1 MTEVWSVRGI
11 DPQVRDAV
19 VKTARRRKVAV
30 AAVLQEAVEH
40 LLSPPRDS
48 AQESEAL
55 LREGALWVRGRS
67 CVRSTGT
74 SISSTHGVPVDLA
87 SEG

>member
-30 AAVLQEAVEH
+30 AAVLQEAVER

-48 AQESEAL
+48 AQESEAILSEGAL
-55 LREGALWVRGRS
+55 LREIDRHLDQLNARRAGRL
-67 CVRSTGT
+67 
-74 SISSTHGVPVDLA
+74 GV
-87 SEG
+87 

>member
-48 AQESEAL
+48 AQESEAIRSAGALLGEGAL
-55 LREGALWVRGRS
+55 LREIDRHLDQLNARRAGRL
-67 CVRSTGT
+67 
-74 SISSTHGVPVDLA
+74 GV
-87 SEG
+87 

>member
-30 AAVLQEAVEH
+30 AAVLQEAVER
-40 LLSPPRDS
+40 LLSPPRES
-48 AQESEAL
+48 TQESEAILSEGAL
-55 LREGALWVRGRS
+55 LREIDRHLDQLNARRAGRL
-67 CVRSTGT
+67 
-74 SISSTHGVPVDLA
+74 GV
-87 SEG
+87 

>member
-30 AAVLQEAVEH
+30 AAVLQEAVER

-48 AQESEAL
+48 TQESQAIL
-55 LREGALWVRGRS
+55 SEGAL
-67 CVRSTGT
+67 
-74 SISSTHGVPVDLA
+74 L
-87 SEG
+87 SEGARLREIDRHLDQLNARRAGRLGV

>member
-30 AAVLQEAVEH
+30 AAVLQEAVER

-48 AQESEAL
+48 AQESEAI
-55 LREGALWVRGRS
+55 LREGALLREIDRHLDQLNARRAGRL
-67 CVRSTGT
+67 
-74 SISSTHGVPVDLA
+74 GV
-87 SEG
+87 

>member
-30 AAVLQEAVEH
+30 AAVLQEAVER
-40 LLSPPRDS
+40 LLSSPRELTQEFEAIRS
-48 AQESEAL
+48 AGALLGEGAL
-55 LREGALWVRGRS
+55 LREIDRHLDQLNARRVGRL
-67 CVRSTGT
+67 
-74 SISSTHGVPVDLA
+74 GV
-87 SEG
+87 

>member
-30 AAVLQEAVEH
+30 AAVLQEAVER

-48 AQESEAL
+48 TQESEAILSEGAL
-55 LREGALWVRGRS
+55 LREIDRHLDQLNARRAGRL
-67 CVRSTGT
+67 
-74 SISSTHGVPVDLA
+74 GV
-87 SEG
+87 

>member
-30 AAVLQEAVEH
+30 AAVLQEAVER

-48 AQESEAL
+48 AQESEAI
-55 LREGALWVRGRS
+55 LREGALLGEGALLREIDRHLDQLNARRAGRL
-67 CVRSTGT
+67 
-74 SISSTHGVPVDLA
+74 GV
-87 SEG
+87 

>member
-30 AAVLQEAVEH
+30 AAVLQEAVEQ

-48 AQESEAL
+48 TQESQAILSEGAL
-55 LREGALWVRGRS
+55 LREIDRHLHQLNARRAGRL
-67 CVRSTGT
+67 
-74 SISSTHGVPVDLA
+74 GV
-87 SEG
+87 

>member
-30 AAVLQEAVEH
+30 AAVLQEAVER

-48 AQESEAL
+48 TQESEAILSDGAL
-55 LREGALWVRGRS
+55 LREIDRHLDQLNARRAGRL
-67 CVRSTGT
+67 
-74 SISSTHGVPVDLA
+74 GV
-87 SEG
+87 